1 MFQGNTIDELI
12 QCVERAEQNARQRQ
26 QKESLEMEIER
37 LPLNVLS
44 WRQVPEV
51 A

>member
-1 MFQGNTIDELI
+1 MFQGTTIDELI

-26 QKESLEMEIER
+26 QRESVDRELER
-37 LPLNVLS
+37 LPLNVLN

>member
-1 MFQGNTIDELI
+1 MFQGTTIDELI
-12 QCVERAEQNARQRQ
+12 QCVERAEQNARRQ
-26 QKESLEMEIER
+26 DSLDVELER
-37 LPLNVLS
+37 VPLNVLS